1 MAHLSHKLIEQHL
14 GPTKLQSMED
24 RLAPP
29 PQQPPGK
36 KKGPTYAKRGN
47 IPPQRLSF
55 PCQALFG
62 EFSHNQDPELT

>member
-1 MAHLSHKLIEQHL
+1 MQ
-14 GPTKLQSMED
+14 D

-29 PQQPPGK
+29 PQQLPGK
-36 KKGPTYAKRGN
+36 KKGPTYAKHGN

-62 EFSHNQDPELT
+62 EFPHNQDPIRSKAGLKSRTAANPD